1 MNTDTL
7 PSSRTAHLQPGNLV
21 RLVIPAL
28 RRRME
33 EDHEFKASIAYK
45 GRLWWNEGVSE
56 CVSECVC
63 VSE

>member
-7 PSSRTAHLQPGNLV
+7 PSLRTAHLQPGNLV

-33 EDHEFKASIAYK
+33 EDHKFKASIAYK

-56 CVSECVC
+56 
-63 VSE
+63 